1 MGYTGQDG
9 AYRFAAYT
17 LAEVVQQSKALGLAR
32 ANEWSVNSKGVAQCN
47 DPITVEVNMATRAIS
62 SVTSYPWDHPLCPG
76 QPPMAPASAPA
87 PAPTARKLLRNSQPA
102 LAAKVVAS
110 PATAAPLAAAATP
123 TRKLQQGLPRDLQ
136 AALDALV
143 AAFW

>member
-1 MGYTGQDG
+1 MAVLT
-9 AYRFAAYT
+9 AAACEY
-17 LAEVVQQSKALGLAR
+17 
-32 ANEWSVNSKGVAQCN
+32 W
-47 DPITVEVNMATRAIS
+47 
-62 SVTSYPWDHPLCPG
+62 
-76 QPPMAPASAPA
+76 PASAPA

-102 LAAKVVAS
+102 LAAKAVAA

-123 TRKLQQGLPRDLQ
+123 TRKLQQGSPRDLQ